1 MARSIWPFS
10 SNTIALSRNSPA
22 QPLRFIRVAFH
33 GRCPAGVTC
42 AYPEVFTVEIP
53 EVELRQAAPE
63 GYRFKVFA
71 RLGPDAEVIIPKVQ
85 IAALLAR
92 IDGQRLPASSRRL
105 RGPTDPYCLDCA
117 CVPSRGGGR
126 RVQRPA
132 PAIRVPPRGEALNG

>member
-1 MARSIWPFS
+1 MTNSVPTANHHGPGSRRYLLLEQRGQRPALARPIWPFS

-63 GYRFKVFA
+63 CYRFKVFA
-71 RLGPDAEVIIPKVQ
+71 RLCPDAEVIIPKVQ
-85 IAALLAR
+85 IAAPLAR
-92 IDGQRLPASSRRL
+92 IDADRLPGAK
-105 RGPTDPYCLDCA
+105 PA
-117 CVPSRGGGR
+117 A
-126 RVQRPA
+126 QRP
-132 PAIRVPPRGEALNG
+132 N